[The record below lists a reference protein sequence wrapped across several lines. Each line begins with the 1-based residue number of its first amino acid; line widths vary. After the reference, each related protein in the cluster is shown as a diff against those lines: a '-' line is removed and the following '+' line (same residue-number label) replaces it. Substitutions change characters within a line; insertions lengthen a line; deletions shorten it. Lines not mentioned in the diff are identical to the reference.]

1 MRPTRT
7 VALAG
12 LVLVAVVAPVGAFAL
27 TAAPDHHPGTPP
39 AVVPHADDSQGDG
52 PQSDEPGD
60 DPTEPAEPADDPTDT
75 SSPAPASAAGAAG
88 RAHALAM
95 QAWAHCVA
103 AAASGP
109 KTGVRSGPPK
119 LACGDKPVG
128 PGRAAHAPAPGA
140 QPPSTSHGSK
150 PQHGKSGA
158 HRH

>member
-12 LVLVAVVAPVGAFAL
+12 LVLVAVVAPISAFAL

-39 AVVPHADDSQGDG
+39 G
-52 PQSDEPGD
+52 PQASDTHAVGPETDEPGD
-60 DPTEPAEPADDPTDT
+60 EPSEAVEPADDPTDS

-88 RAHALAM
+88 RAHAVSM

-109 KTGVRSGPPK
+109 KTGVRSGPAK

-128 PGRAAHAPAPGA
+128 PGRAAHAPAPGT
-140 QPPSTSHGSK
+140 QSPSTPHGSNK
-150 PQHGKSGA
+150 PHGKSGA

>member
-27 TAAPDHHPGTPP
+27 TAAPDHQPGTSP
-39 AVVPHADDSQGDG
+39 AAAPHADDTQGVD
-52 PQSDEPGD
+52 PESDEPGD
-60 DPTEPAEPADDPTDT
+60 EPTEASEPADDPTDT
-75 SSPAPASAAGAAG
+75 STPAPASAPGAAG
-88 RAHALAM
+88 RAHAEAM

-128 PGRAAHAPAPGA
+128 PGRAAH
-140 QPPSTSHGSK
+140 GSNR
-150 PQHGKSGA
+150 PHGKSGA

>member
-12 LVLVAVVAPVGAFAL
+12 LVLVAVVAPISAFAL

-39 AVVPHADDSQGDG
+39 GPHASDAQGVD
-52 PQSDEPGD
+52 PGD
-60 DPTEPAEPADDPTDT
+60 DPTEPTEPADDPTDT
-75 SSPAPASAAGAAG
+75 SAPAPASAAGAAG
-88 RAHALAM
+88 RAHARAM

-140 QPPSTSHGSK
+140 QPPSSPHGSNR
-150 PQHGKSGA
+150 PHGKSGA